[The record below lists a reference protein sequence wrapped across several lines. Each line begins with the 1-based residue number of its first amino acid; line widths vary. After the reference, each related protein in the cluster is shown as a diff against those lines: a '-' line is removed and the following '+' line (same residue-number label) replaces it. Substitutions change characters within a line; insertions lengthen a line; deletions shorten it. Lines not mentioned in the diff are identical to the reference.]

1 MKMMLLDTDFETYG
15 NLRHRTK
22 NNEITR
28 SSFVPFFT
36 LFHLYMVTHISW
48 WSRCIADKINFISCP
63 FVPLHIFLAPFC
75 FKLHNTYILD
85 PFSQFICAR
94 RERYPEIYLIC
105 RDSFHRL
112 SIRSRTLVRSNTMN
126 KEDLE
131 KVKEM
136 NLAKKANTSTSPLAK
151 ESRTPQMFRSNT
163 TLDGSIRP
171 LNIRKSSIIARSKVV
186 CRWY

>member
-1 MKMMLLDTDFETYG
+1 MVLHLPHLSQVCLQQLQHLHQHQQWQLWPDHCFNNFTSTLLRFYI
-15 NLRHRTK
+15 N
-22 NNEITR
+22 
-28 SSFVPFFT
+28 SFTWPYKIIKVESENIFN
-36 LFHLYMVTHISW
+36 HIL
-48 WSRCIADKINFISCP
+48 KY
-63 FVPLHIFLAPFC
+63 V
-75 FKLHNTYILD
+75 
-85 PFSQFICAR
+85 
-94 RERYPEIYLIC
+94 LIC

-186 CRWY
+186 CRWYKYFWKMSV